1 MNLSKIICINDSYPI
16 GFVKEGDKFKIDQGL
31 IIEKYTVNL
40 NSEFECHPP
49 NNFTL
54 ASYAIS
60 IDGLDYSPKDFMV
73 FEDWR
78 NEKIDKIIND

>member
-1 MNLSKIICINDSYPI
+1 MNLSKIVCINDSYPI
-16 GFVKEGDKFKIDQGL
+16 GFVKGKTFKIDQGS
-31 IIEKYTVNL
+31 IIEKYTVNP
-40 NSEFECHPP
+40 EFESH
-49 NNFTL
+49 T
-54 ASYAIS
+54 IS